1 MAIGDRIKGADN
13 GGGFDHNYVLRSPT
27 NADGL
32 RPAARVFD
40 PESGRSMTV
49 HTDQKGEER
58 SHVLTHTTET
68 YLDLLP
74 QVSSSTAAIS

>member
-49 HTDQKGEER
+49 RTDQKGKER
-58 SHVLTHTTET
+58 SYVLMRTTGT
-68 YLDLLP
+68 YLDLLS
-74 QVSSSTAAIS
+74 QVFSSTAAIS

>member
-1 MAIGDRIKGADN
+1 MPIGDRIKGADN

-49 HTDQKGEER
+49 HTDQKGKER
-58 SHVLTHTTET
+58 PYVLTHTAET
-68 YLDLLP
+68 HLDLLP
-74 QVSSSTAAIS
+74 QAFSSTAAIS